1 MIEEGMDSR
10 FKLIPLGIY
19 ILVVWEPGYIAD
31 KGLLPLEPMEERR
44 RRMKMDATEKTLL
57 ALSKK
62 VGRSVRAEAKTV
74 KKTLIASFRKEMSH
88 AKTDAGT
95 IVGRK
100 SAGKA

>member
-1 MIEEGMDSR
+1 MQD
-10 FKLIPLGIY
+10 
-19 ILVVWEPGYIAD
+19 
-31 KGLLPLEPMEERR
+31 RR

-62 VGRSVRAEAKTV
+62 VGKSVRTEAKTV
-74 KKTLIASFRKEMSH
+74 KKKLIASFRKEMSH